1 MRPEPQI
8 PQDMDPDALVAL
20 LDALCK
26 SGSEHINLSIGEETK
41 VQTVN
46 STECCKPGACSIPT
60 LGEDPDEEEL

>member
-1 MRPEPQI
+1 MMTEPQI

-20 LDALCK
+20 LDALCA
-26 SGSEHINLSIGEETK
+26 SGSEHINLTIGKETR

-60 LGEDPDEEEL
+60 LGDDPDEEAL